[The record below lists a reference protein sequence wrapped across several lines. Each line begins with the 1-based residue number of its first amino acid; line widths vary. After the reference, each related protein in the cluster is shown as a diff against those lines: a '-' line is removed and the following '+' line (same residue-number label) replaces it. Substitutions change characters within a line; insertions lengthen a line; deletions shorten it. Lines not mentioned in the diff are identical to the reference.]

1 MKETSEFIC
10 YKLTSIRKRTN
21 RYVTENDDDLQR
33 KIYTLTKKVKKYELT
48 TTATTKNVRCFRWE
62 KIITHNFVLKGA
74 LIISITE
81 HLLYITNEKM
91 LAVGTVE
98 EHSSGNSSTH
108 TTIQYRRRAAKK
120 CTSQRM
126 IEITNF
132 LCKTNY
138 YWWISVF
145 MWRRDGIGFYAQTYI
160 NEYKWMRCHAKCDR
174 IVKIC
179 EPKHSLNYMWSR
191 LAIRFGFSHS
201 HNSFGST
208 HTQQIIVSNHNTS
221 LQYCMTARCVCVCGC
236 CFSL

>member
-1 MKETSEFIC
+1 M
-10 YKLTSIRKRTN
+10 
-21 RYVTENDDDLQR
+21 
-33 KIYTLTKKVKKYELT
+33 
-48 TTATTKNVRCFRWE
+48 
-62 KIITHNFVLKGA
+62 
-74 LIISITE
+74 
-81 HLLYITNEKM
+81 YITANE
-91 LAVGTVE
+91 
-98 EHSSGNSSTH
+98 
-108 TTIQYRRRAAKK
+108 
-120 CTSQRM
+120 

-208 HTQQIIVSNHNTS
+208 HIQQIIVSNHNTS
-221 LQYCMTARCVCVCGC
+221 LQYCMTARCVCVAVVFHYNLIKLIHFHAKNESFRMHSRNKMECV
-236 CFSL
+236 SLSKA

>member
-1 MKETSEFIC
+1 M
-10 YKLTSIRKRTN
+10 R
-21 RYVTENDDDLQR
+21 EN
-33 KIYTLTKKVKKYELT
+33 Y
-48 TTATTKNVRCFRWE
+48 
-62 KIITHNFVLKGA
+62 THNFVLEGA

-221 LQYCMTARCVCVCGC
+221 LQYCMTARCVCVAVVFHYNLIKLIHFHAKNESFRMHSRNKMECV
-236 CFSL
+236 SLSKA